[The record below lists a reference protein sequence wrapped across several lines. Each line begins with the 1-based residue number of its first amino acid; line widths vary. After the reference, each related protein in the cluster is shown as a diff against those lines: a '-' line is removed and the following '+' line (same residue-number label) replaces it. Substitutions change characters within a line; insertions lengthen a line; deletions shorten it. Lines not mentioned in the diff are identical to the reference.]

1 LVRPITE
8 PGVEFVD
15 IYFPGGETEVWIP
28 MTSNDVQRGTGWAS
42 VNISNQ
48 AVRNQYRRHQNVGIS
63 FLVDPILLQKRWRC
77 CQKKSSEG
85 EHSRDGE

>member
-1 LVRPITE
+1 VRPITE

-28 MTSNDVQRGTGWAS
+28 MTSNDVQKGTGWAS

-48 AVRNQYRRHQNVGIS
+48 AVRIKIRDIKMLE
-63 FLVDPILLQKRWRC
+63 FLLL
-77 CQKKSSEG
+77 
-85 EHSRDGE
+85 